1 MPNHYFGGGTSNN
14 GLGAFDDFFKKA
26 DSVDSFLTRLE
37 SPDIANLF
45 SKVSTAANQF
55 GNLQTSFTE
64 PQNFSTFSKQV
75 GDTAGQ
81 IGSFEGGIDA
91 ATKQA
96 GKLGSA
102 LRGSLKTATQLGGGS
117 FGGQMF
123 GGIIPEAQGQATAL
137 GRQLLAL
144 PGQVPDISPT
154 DVVPSQ
160 YDMQQLLNTRMP
172 IGFAAA
178 DFVPQQSAMQ
188 GELDLRRP
196 DAFGVGDFIPT
207 RDAFGAE
214 LGLRRPGAFN
224 VGDFIPTKQE
234 FGAELDLRRPG
245 AFGVGDFLPTAN
257 EFATQIGL
265 RRPGA
270 FGVGDFIPTRDAFG
284 AELGLR
290 RPDAFDPGEFVPTQ
304 DEFEEIMALRRPSP
318 FDAGGLLPTGEQFQ
332 EELDLR
338 RPVGFTDDNFLN
350 FGQGSGDTGGD
361 GGDDGDQEAGDTG
374 RRQRNV
380 VQQQR
385 ELDAYLEK
393 LQNTVDDLISGPT
406 TAEGLR
412 DDPLTTSLLLDLKQR
427 QMQDRR
433 QAEEDLQRMGVMR
446 SGDTADVLGELT
458 GAQQRAEMDL
468 LADAAERFRAD
479 RISGLA
485 TGADLFGAAG
495 QRELGLGQ
503 LGLQAEQLDL
513 DILAAATALLDPEMK
528 LGGSAAQKQ
537 IAQLLLSLTNIP
549 QATKDQLQ
557 NAIGWLGVRD
567 S

>member
-1 MPNHYFGGGTSNN
+1 M
-14 GLGAFDDFFKKA
+14 
-26 DSVDSFLTRLE
+26 
-37 SPDIANLF
+37 
-45 SKVSTAANQF
+45 
-55 GNLQTSFTE
+55 
-64 PQNFSTFSKQV
+64 
-75 GDTAGQ
+75 
-81 IGSFEGGIDA
+81 
-91 ATKQA
+91 
-96 GKLGSA
+96 
-102 LRGSLKTATQLGGGS
+102 
-117 FGGQMF
+117 
-123 GGIIPEAQGQATAL
+123 
-137 GRQLLAL
+137 
-144 PGQVPDISPT
+144 
-154 DVVPSQ
+154 
-160 YDMQQLLNTRMP
+160 
-172 IGFAAA
+172 
-178 DFVPQQSAMQ
+178 
-188 GELDLRRP
+188 
-196 DAFGVGDFIPT
+196 
-207 RDAFGAE
+207 
-214 LGLRRPGAFN
+214 
-224 VGDFIPTKQE
+224 
-234 FGAELDLRRPG
+234 
-245 AFGVGDFLPTAN
+245 
-257 EFATQIGL
+257 
-265 RRPGA
+265 
-270 FGVGDFIPTRDAFG
+270 
-284 AELGLR
+284 
-290 RPDAFDPGEFVPTQ
+290 
-304 DEFEEIMALRRPSP
+304 
-318 FDAGGLLPTGEQFQ
+318 
-332 EELDLR
+332 
-338 RPVGFTDDNFLN
+338 
-350 FGQGSGDTGGD
+350 
-361 GGDDGDQEAGDTG
+361 
-374 RRQRNV
+374 
-380 VQQQR
+380 
-385 ELDAYLEK
+385 DAYLEK